1 MQNTHVFPAYAGM
14 SRWRAR
20 SASWRLGFP
29 RLRGDEP
36 FEFTVTWDK
45 DKVFPAYAGMSPV
58 CSRTRAPARCFP
70 RLRGD
75 EPRLTSWSSAPVRFS
90 PPTRG

>member
-1 MQNTHVFPAYAGM
+1 M

-36 FEFTVTWDK
+36 
-45 DKVFPAYAGMSPV
+45 KVILEGVVGS
-58 CSRTRAPARCFP
+58 
-70 RLRGD
+70 L
-75 EPRLTSWSSAPVRFS
+75 FS